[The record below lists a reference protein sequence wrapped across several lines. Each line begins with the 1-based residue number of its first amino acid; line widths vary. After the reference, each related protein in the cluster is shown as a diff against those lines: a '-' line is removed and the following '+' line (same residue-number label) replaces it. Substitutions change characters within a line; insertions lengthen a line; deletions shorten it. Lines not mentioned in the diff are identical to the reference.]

1 MLGDSLL
8 ISSFQEIGFPLSLL
22 FGSMRVSGCQEGK
35 QRTVDVNLSIGSTS
49 YLP

>member
-8 ISSFQEIGFPLSLL
+8 ISSFQEMPLSLL
-22 FGSMRVSGCQEGK
+22 FGSMCVSGCQEGK